1 MTYDFFMTHGL
12 TMAGFIILLIIITSY
27 LLKIRSVKLSHANKA
42 YIVLLISVFIMVV
55 LDLVTGYMC
64 LVGNIN
70 TFLIIAARIVEF
82 FNFAWIG
89 LLVYYVIFL
98 IRSEKGE
105 KLSKN
110 YLIKFNT
117 IFLLIFVLFG
127 IITAYLPLEFTL
139 TSNGYTI
146 GGLVDRVSRL
156 IVEKCE
162 IIICVKPYYT

>member
-70 TFLIIAARIVEF
+70 TFLIF
-82 FNFAWIG
+82 
-89 LLVYYVIFL
+89 
-98 IRSEKGE
+98 
-105 KLSKN
+105 
-110 YLIKFNT
+110 
-117 IFLLIFVLFG
+117 
-127 IITAYLPLEFTL
+127 
-139 TSNGYTI
+139 
-146 GGLVDRVSRL
+146 
-156 IVEKCE
+156 
-162 IIICVKPYYT
+162 

>member
-70 TFLIIAARIVEF
+70 TFLELKQIDNIEL
-82 FNFAWIG
+82 N
-89 LLVYYVIFL
+89 LD
-98 IRSEKGE
+98 GE
-105 KLSKN
+105 VNGTIKN
-110 YLIKFNT
+110 EGDSI
-117 IFLLIFVLFG
+117 
-127 IITAYLPLEFTL
+127 
-139 TSNGYTI
+139 
-146 GGLVDRVSRL
+146 SR
-156 IVEKCE
+156 E
-162 IIICVKPYYT
+162 